1 MLEDHTP
8 VIYADDV
15 RTCAKMRCSAEAV
28 ATIGLSYEQRT
39 VVIGGL
45 VADPNPNLL
54 DLCAEHVTALTPPR
68 GWSIRDERVV
78 ERAVSA

>member
-1 MLEDHTP
+1 MLEDHRR
-8 VIYADDV
+8 VIYSPYV
-15 RTCAKMRCSAEAV
+15 RTCAKMRCAAEAV

-39 VVIGGL
+39 VVVGGL

-54 DLCAEHVTALTPPR
+54 DLCSEHVDRLTPPR
-68 GWSIRDERVV
+68 GWIVRDERAV

>member
-1 MLEDHTP
+1 M
-8 VIYADDV
+8 
-15 RTCAKMRCSAEAV
+15 RTCAKIRCAAEAV

-39 VVIGGL
+39 VVVGAL

-54 DLCAEHVTALTPPR
+54 DLCADHVGRLTPPR
-68 GWSIRDERVV
+68 GWLVRDERLV

>member
-8 VIYADDV
+8 VIYAHRV
-15 RTCAKMRCSAEAV
+15 RTCAKMRCAAEAV

-39 VVIGGL
+39 IVVGRL

-54 DLCAEHVTALTPPR
+54 DLCSEHVGRLTPPR
-68 GWSIRDERVV
+68 GWVVRDERIAERVV
-78 ERAVSA
+78 PA

>member
-1 MLEDHTP
+1 M
-8 VIYADDV
+8 
-15 RTCAKMRCSAEAV
+15 RTCAKIRCAAEAV

-54 DLCAEHVTALTPPR
+54 DLCAEHVTRLTPPR
-68 GWSIRDERVV
+68 GWLVRDERLA
-78 ERAVSA
+78 ERTVSA

>member
-1 MLEDHTP
+1 M
-8 VIYADDV
+8 
-15 RTCAKMRCSAEAV
+15 RTCAKIRCAAEAV

-39 VVIGGL
+39 VVVGAL

-54 DLCAEHVTALTPPR
+54 DLCAEHVGRLTPPR
-68 GWSIRDERVV
+68 GWLVRDERLV

>member
-1 MLEDHTP
+1 M
-8 VIYADDV
+8 
-15 RTCAKMRCSAEAV
+15 RTCAKIRCAAEAV

-39 VVIGGL
+39 VVVGVL

-54 DLCAEHVTALTPPR
+54 DLCAEHVGRLTPPR
-68 GWSIRDERVV
+68 GWLVRDERAV

>member
-1 MLEDHTP
+1 M
-8 VIYADDV
+8 
-15 RTCAKMRCSAEAV
+15 RTCAKMRCTAEAV

-39 VVIGGL
+39 VVVGGL

-54 DLCAEHVTALTPPR
+54 DLCSAHVTALTPPR
-68 GWSIRDERVV
+68 GWTIRDERVV